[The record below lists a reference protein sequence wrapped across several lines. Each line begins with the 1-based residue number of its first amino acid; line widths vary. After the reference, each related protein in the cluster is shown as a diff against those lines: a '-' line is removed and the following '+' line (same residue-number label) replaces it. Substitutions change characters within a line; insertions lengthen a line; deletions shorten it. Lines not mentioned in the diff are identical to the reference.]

1 MGEASEIGLP
11 GGPQVTIVRSRTE
24 TGERVEA
31 AVAVGPSRARALLTT
46 ERPSVAGRDVRVVDA
61 EALLASL
68 EGETD

>member
-31 AVAVGPSRARALLTT
+31 AVAEGPSRARALLTT

>member
-1 MGEASEIGLP
+1 MGEASEIGPP
-11 GGPQVTIVRSRTE
+11 GRPQVTIVRSRTE